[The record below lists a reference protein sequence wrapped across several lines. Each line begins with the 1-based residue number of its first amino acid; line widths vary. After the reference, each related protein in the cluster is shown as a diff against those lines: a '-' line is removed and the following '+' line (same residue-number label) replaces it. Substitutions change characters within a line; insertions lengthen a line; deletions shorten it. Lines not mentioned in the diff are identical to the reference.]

1 MQKIYARLLR
11 ATLLLSSFLLLLLI
25 VFPFCFVSLVYQTLP
40 CLRSV
45 TFSFEMKGWRQMRGW
60 FSSLCRSLFVPF
72 CSSLCFVLWS
82 LSVYSLSIPLFIFLR
97 PCSPRRN
104 KENSLLFW
112 FVLCLRFLPF
122 VSVSWFFFQF
132 SLCFLLPLHCFF
144 RLCVSCSLP
153 FVSFFSVPRGSFSLA
168 SSVSLRRNRGTKVC
182 SWLSSRLCIMYV
194 RRGKGVAQP
203 ETRLALLCWLAN
215 APHCFFFL
223 SLQSS
228 LSVPLVLFSF
238 YFFSKQNN

>member
-1 MQKIYARLLR
+1 MKTNVGLI
-11 ATLLLSSFLLLLLI
+11 LLSVWLL
-25 VFPFCFVSLVYQTLP
+25 V
-40 CLRSV
+40 
-45 TFSFEMKGWRQMRGW
+45 
-60 FSSLCRSLFVPF
+60 

-82 LSVYSLSIPLFIFLR
+82 LSVYSLSIPLFISLR

-153 FVSFFSVPRGSFSLA
+153 FVTFFSVPRGSFSLA

-182 SWLSSRLCIMYV
+182 SWFSSRLCIMPV
-194 RRGKGVAQP
+194 RRGEEVAQP

-215 APHCFFFL
+215 APHCFCLSSLL
-223 SLQSS
+223 SLGSPGFVFVFPPS
-228 LSVPLVLFSF
+228 FHSFSF
-238 YFFSKQNN
+238 SPVRGFFFWCSVVLWLL